1 MIGNAGTALFNKF
14 SLRSGHAPARARPV
28 RRLRRWALAGVLAF
42 AVVFSACA
50 EDVPENSIATCRDL
64 LDNLDWNATV
74 TACENA
80 VTTASATD
88 ADTAKSLAAQARM
101 GRAGVSLLDLL
112 DKLQNSTVSGLA
124 LILDAFTVTV
134 GTAAFSDVDAAIN
147 HLLGI
152 TAPTETDSFNLTVA
166 SDVIL
171 TTLLKAHLA
180 ISVNATTGAL
190 TIPGI
195 TNANLGTLTDPTNFI
210 AVQGVFQTLYTSAG
224 SYYRTTPLV
233 WSDTAANIDLS
244 RVSTYVRANRIGAA
258 GIGLGTDAALASLA
272 SLNFSTSIDNGRC
285 GYGAG
290 TTTVSGATVARDF
303 PRQLNTSE
311 ATAAFYLADDL
322 YYTMLSLGPPVAV
335 DAAKEWAGSF
345 ILPSALLNPD
355 HYQIDCG
362 GPTLDGTAATSE
374 FSICMGAGGT
384 VIDGYA
390 QSLLPAPTQLVTRSL
405 SRFPGNATQLCGGA
419 ACNHWPL
426 LQITGPGIVAGDN
439 LTSDDSLSGTNAVD
453 ARTELAQVMDTAF
466 PIDNT
471 VTTGITGTHP
481 AYACAA
487 GDDLAHYREYDFY
500 LRSLG
505 Q

>member
-14 SLRSGHAPARARPV
+14 SRRSGHAPARTRPV

-50 EDVPENSIATCRDL
+50 EDVPENSIRTCRDL

-80 VTTASATD
+80 VTTASTTD

-134 GTAAFSDVDAAIN
+134 GTAAFTDVDAAIN

-195 TNANLGTLTDPTNFI
+195 TNANLETLTNPTDFSAI
-210 AVQGVFQTLYTSAG
+210 QGVFRTLYETAG
-224 SYYRTTPLV
+224 SYYSTTPLV
-233 WSDTAANIDLS
+233 WSDTAATIDLT

-272 SLNFSTSIDNGRC
+272 SLNFSTSIDNGQC
-285 GYGAG
+285 ALSTGQ
-290 TTTVSGATVARDF
+290 TLSGADNAADGPLVALRF
-303 PRQLNTSE
+303 PRRLNTSDDVNDNPFGIE
-311 ATAAFYLADDL
+311 PELLAEDL
-322 YYTMLSLGPPVAV
+322 TFTLLSVSVGPPPTFAL
-335 DAAKEWAGSF
+335 DSTKEWGGGF
-345 ILPSALLNPD
+345 TLPSALLNPD
-355 HYQIDCG
+355 FVQIDCG
-362 GPTLDGTAATSE
+362 SGFTANDNSDFTSCMTLPNDEKFIANFGAQTDEATPTVICAASACTHWPVLGVDGNLATDDSSGGATAAK
-374 FSICMGAGGT
+374 
-384 VIDGYA
+384 
-390 QSLLPAPTQLVTRSL
+390 
-405 SRFPGNATQLCGGA
+405 
-419 ACNHWPL
+419 
-426 LQITGPGIVAGDN
+426 
-439 LTSDDSLSGTNAVD
+439 
-453 ARTELAQVMDTAF
+453 TELARVLHLLF

-471 VTTGITGTHP
+471 VTTGMTGTHP

-487 GDDLAHYREYDFY
+487 GDDLVHYREYDFY
-500 LRSLG
+500 LRNFG